1 MNICNRVANKLS
13 YKYEELNG
21 ELRASDV
28 VNGDETGSNQNGRS
42 EWLWGF
48 LTPLIAFFRFFRSAA
63 EKSLKKCSENVLK
76 AK

>member
-1 MNICNRVANKLS
+1 MTAPTAMNICNRVANKLS

-48 LTPLIAFFRFFRSAA
+48 
-63 EKSLKKCSENVLK
+63 SLH
-76 AK
+76 

>member
-1 MNICNRVANKLS
+1 MNICNRVVNKLS

-48 LTPLIAFFRFFRSAA
+48 FTPLIAFFRFFPQRGG
-63 EKSLKKCSENVLK
+63 KSLKKCSENVLK